1 LWLVGVVTAGLTAF
15 YTFRAIF
22 ITFHGQPRDHYLHDH
37 AHESRLPITVA
48 LGVLAVLALLG
59 GALGLPTF
67 LGLPNAL
74 EKWLEPIYL
83 TGEHAAAASPL
94 PFGGELSLLLT
105 STGVAL
111 GGLVLAYLF
120 YVVRPDLP
128 RRLAVGLRPVFVVLV
143 NKYYLDEIYAF
154 LFVKPGLNLAEA
166 MAKGVDNLLIDGVM
180 VDGSARL
187 VGWWGRLVSY
197 LQSGYLRHYAL
208 ATFIGVLV
216 LVGYF
221 FLK

>member
-1 LWLVGVVTAGLTAF
+1 
-15 YTFRAIF
+15 
-22 ITFHGQPRDHYLHDH
+22 
-37 AHESRLPITVA
+37 
-48 LGVLAVLALLG
+48 LLG